1 MDRISINRISTDEP
15 PYAKI
20 QIEIIPE
27 CGNGKMPIYK
37 GTMTLEEF
45 SKCITNIMYCEINT
59 VIPKN

>member
-37 GTMTLEEF
+37 GTMTKVPHF
-45 SKCITNIMYCEINT
+45 VKT
-59 VIPKN
+59 VF